1 MAGTGD
7 GLLRV
12 GFGSMRFFEHL
23 EELRARLKVV
33 VYAFLVAFA
42 FFLFF
47 SFRYVVI
54 FGVPMWLPLPVL
66 SFQEGIALQFFVAL
80 RAWLVPAYVTPAF
93 FTAWDPVIVQ
103 FKVALFLA
111 IVAISPISTYEF
123 WRFVAPA
130 LRTKERRVITR
141 VSIPVVLLFLAGVT
155 LSFLVV
161 LPFTFTFLYGIAVAM
176 GATPFL
182 DVPQFLDFVLLFSL
196 GFGLAFELPVVMY
209 GLSVL
214 GIVGA
219 DFWKRH
225 WRLATFTIFFFGAA
239 ITPDGSGVT
248 MMLVSIPML
257 FLYVGGY
264 VAIRLRDSRATRHGS
279 AAKSP

>member
-1 MAGTGD
+1 MVAAGD
-7 GLLRV
+7 DALRV
-12 GFGSMRFFEHL
+12 GLFPLRFFEHL
-23 EELRARLKVV
+23 EELRKRLKIV
-33 VYAFLVAFA
+33 VYAFIVAFA
-42 FFLFF
+42 VFLFF

-54 FGVPMWLPLPVL
+54 FGVPMWLPLPIL

-93 FTAWDPVIVQ
+93 FTAWEPVIVQ

-130 LRTKERRVITR
+130 LRPRERRLIVR
-141 VSIPVVLLFLAGVT
+141 VSVPVVLLFLAGVAM
-155 LSFLVV
+155 SFLVV
-161 LPFTFTFLYGIAVAM
+161 LPFTFSFLYGIAIAM
-176 GATPFL
+176 GALPL
-182 DVPQFLDFVLLFSL
+182 LQVQEFLDFVLLFSL
-196 GFGLAFELPVVMY
+196 AFGIAFELPVVMY

-214 GIVGA
+214 GVVEPE
-219 DFWKRH
+219 FWKKN
-225 WRLATFTIFFFGAA
+225 WRYAVVAIFFFGAA

-257 FLYVGGY
+257 ALYAGGY
-264 VAIRLRDSRATRHGS
+264 VAIRLRLRRTGRNNGS
-279 AAKSP
+279 TKS